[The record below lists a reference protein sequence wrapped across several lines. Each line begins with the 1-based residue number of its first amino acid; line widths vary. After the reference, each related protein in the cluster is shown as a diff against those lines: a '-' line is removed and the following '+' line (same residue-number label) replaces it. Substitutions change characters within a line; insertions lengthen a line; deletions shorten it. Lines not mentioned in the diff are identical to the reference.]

1 MLSDLCLHDTFSN
14 YLYYFQ
20 AKTKEFWFASKSFQ
34 LWRNGCIFEFVRE
47 SLAIQWVEF
56 VGFTHLLL
64 KDTIIQLDW
73 AFGTA
78 LCSGFGNFWPDHS
91 KSQWAPLSV
100 WVEFVSWLWVFLSW
114 GKNWLS
120 LQAVMWKLKFRYFM
134 SHKKYFFP
142 LLSCIDYF
150 YYPHWT

>member
-1 MLSDLCLHDTFSN
+1 MV
-14 YLYYFQ
+14 
-20 AKTKEFWFASKSFQ
+20 
-34 LWRNGCIFEFVRE
+34 CIQIISAVRKQVYFEFVRE

-64 KDTIIQLDW
+64 KDTIIRLDW

-120 LQAVMWKLKFRYFM
+120 LQAVMWKLKWMFRYFM